1 MMKWLILLLI
11 VVPALELALLI
22 WAAGNIGFF
31 ITLGL
36 IITTG
41 VIGAFLAKK
50 QGLKAIG
57 DIQKAIGNFESP
69 GENLLSAGFV
79 LVGGVMLLTPG
90 FISDAVGFTMLFT
103 PTQKIYKPLVLRLIH
118 KKMKNTR
125 VIVG

>member
-1 MMKWLILLLI
+1 MMKWLVAILI

-22 WAAGNIGFF
+22 WAANNIGFF
-31 ITLGL
+31 ATVAM

-41 VIGAFLAKK
+41 LVGAFLAKK

-57 DIQKAIGNFESP
+57 DIQKAMSNFEPP

-79 LVGGVMLLTPG
+79 LVGGVLLLTPG
-90 FISDAVGFTMLFT
+90 FISDVVGFSLLFA
-103 PTQKIYKPLVLRLIH
+103 PTQKLYKPLVHRFIQ
-118 KKMKNTR
+118 KRMKNTR

>member
-1 MMKWLILLLI
+1 MMKWLIAILI

-22 WAAGNIGFF
+22 WAANNIGFF
-31 ITLGL
+31 ATVAI

-41 VIGAFLAKK
+41 LVGAFLAKK

-57 DIQKAIGNFESP
+57 DIQKAMSNFEPP

-79 LVGGVMLLTPG
+79 LVGGVLLLTPG
-90 FISDAVGFTMLFT
+90 FISDAVGFSLLFA
-103 PTQKIYKPLVLRLIH
+103 PTQKLYKPLIH
-118 KKMKNTR
+118 RFIQKRMKNTR

>member
-11 VVPALELALLI
+11 AVPALELALLV

-36 IITTG
+36 IIATG
-41 VIGAFLAKK
+41 IIGAFLAKK
-50 QGLKAIG
+50 QGLKAIA
-57 DIQKAIGNFESP
+57 DIQKAMANFEPP
-69 GENLLSAGFV
+69 GENLMNAAFV

-90 FISDAVGFTMLFT
+90 FISDAVGLTLLFS
-103 PTQKIYKPLVLRLIH
+103 PTQKIYKPMVFRFIH